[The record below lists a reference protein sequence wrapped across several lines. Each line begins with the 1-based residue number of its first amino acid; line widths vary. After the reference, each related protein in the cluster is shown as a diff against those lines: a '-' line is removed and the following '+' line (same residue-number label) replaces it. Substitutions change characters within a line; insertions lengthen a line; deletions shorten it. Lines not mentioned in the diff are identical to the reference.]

1 MNFGTLVCCLC
12 VPFEVGMP
20 RLDSDIEQ
28 KASLFVFLSLFYKSQ
43 ELNILGG
50 CRGMFSDEILELH
63 ALFYPNSQGSSIT
76 SFRFDR
82 YISQV

>member
-1 MNFGTLVCCLC
+1 MRSSISGT
-12 VPFEVGMP
+12 P

-50 CRGMFSDEILELH
+50 CRGMVSDEILELH

-76 SFRFDR
+76 SFLFDR